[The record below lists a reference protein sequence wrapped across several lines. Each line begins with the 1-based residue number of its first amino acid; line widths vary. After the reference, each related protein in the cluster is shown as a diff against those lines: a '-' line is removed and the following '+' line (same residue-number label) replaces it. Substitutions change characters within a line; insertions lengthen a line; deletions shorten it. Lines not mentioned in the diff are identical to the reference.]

1 MSYSI
6 NLSGHGPDA
15 DDLKEVFENA
25 VRALRAITPDGQT
38 VGGSL
43 SGSGPDGQSFPSVMA
58 GDVAD
63 ETEAADVDG
72 DEGDAGETDPDAE
85 TPAGT
90 EP

>member
-1 MSYSI
+1 MSYTL
-6 NLSGHGPDA
+6 NLSGHGPDT

-25 VRALRAITPDGQT
+25 VRALRAITPDGQSGP
-38 VGGSL
+38 GGSI
-43 SGSGPDGQSFPSVMA
+43 SGSGGDGTSFSLQA
-58 GDVAD
+58 SEVAD

-72 DEGDAGETDPDAE
+72 DEGAGGETDPDAE